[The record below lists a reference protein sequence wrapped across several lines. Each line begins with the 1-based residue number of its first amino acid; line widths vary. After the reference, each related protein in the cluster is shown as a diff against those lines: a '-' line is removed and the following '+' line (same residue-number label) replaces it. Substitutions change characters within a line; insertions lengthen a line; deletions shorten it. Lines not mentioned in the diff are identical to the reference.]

1 MLRKTE
7 KNNRHSRMFLAGIY
21 KMDARLKHS
30 GMTTLMF

>member
-1 MLRKTE
+1 MLRNKG

-30 GMTTLMF
+30 SMTSLFY